1 MPLGSH
7 VTFEFNKKVLCFIDE
22 SGVAGTGYFCLGSV
36 FVLAR
41 DAGRMDKC
49 FSDLL
54 HANVNEVHARHL
66 ADGYLQD
73 LLRRFQTAG
82 LDGKGVL
89 LNREIAASVGSAPAI
104 YAQAVIETVKTGLG
118 CFQQEVVRQ
127 GTLGNVD
134 VIIDANHHNGHPVFD
149 SVIQRARYDDDLF
162 RAVNGVFRLD
172 SAASRLLQLADV
184 VAASRRWI
192 VAEELDAEGLRTRFG
207 IQAF

>member
-1 MPLGSH
+1 MPVGLH
-7 VTFEFNKKVLCFIDE
+7 VTVDFNKKVLCFIDE

-54 HANVNEVHARHL
+54 EANANEIHARHL
-66 ADGYLQD
+66 GDGYLQG
-73 LLRRFQTAG
+73 LLRRFQAAG
-82 LDGKGVL
+82 LDGKGIL
-89 LNREIAASVGSAPAI
+89 LNQEIAAREGSAPVI
-104 YAQAVIETVKTGLG
+104 YAQAVVETVKVGLG
-118 CFQQEVVRQ
+118 CFQREVVRH
-127 GTLGNVD
+127 GTIGNVD

-162 RAVNGVFRLD
+162 RAVNGVVRLD

-192 VAEELDAEGLRTRFG
+192 VAEELDAEGLRARFG
-207 IQAF
+207 IQAI